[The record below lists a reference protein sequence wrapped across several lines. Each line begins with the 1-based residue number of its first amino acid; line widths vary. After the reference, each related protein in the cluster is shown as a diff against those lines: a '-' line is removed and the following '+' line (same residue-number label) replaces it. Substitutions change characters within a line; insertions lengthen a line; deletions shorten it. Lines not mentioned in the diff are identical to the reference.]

1 MEIERIYYR
10 LWDKPIQRIRMDKAE
25 FSINAGIPLTLDI
38 LCTINIESNNNL
50 FIEELETIIPKG
62 FGYCNN
68 WLRGLI
74 ADYVKRCSRDNGDTP
89 YLLEYYIDW
98 LNNTMLI
105 LNGKYP
111 FIDEWCKEYRE
122 WIIDYFQKES
132 TPISCQPQQEAYNN
146 SRKQIES
153 NIKEETPKSKKP
165 NREKSHFSDI
175 IQYENKEAL
184 LERLHSLIDVC
195 RRGVDIAAIISKAT
209 LDKYLIRLP
218 NEEEVC
224 SEFKLPCT
232 WEAVRKNL
240 IDSEKVKSDK
250 RYIAAQGIVISE

>member
-1 MEIERIYYR
+1 MKIERIYYR
-10 LWDKPIQRIRMDKAE
+10 LWSKEAQRDYQDRARTGMPTALE
-25 FSINAGIPLTLDI
+25 
-38 LCTINIESNNNL
+38 LCAINIECNNAL
-50 FIEELETIIPKG
+50 FVEELETIIPKG

-68 WLRGLI
+68 WLKGLI

-132 TPISCQPQQEAYNN
+132 TPISCQPQEELYL
-146 SRKQIES
+146 
-153 NIKEETPKSKKP
+153 KEKATTVKKSQ
-165 NREKSHFSDI
+165 FSDL

-184 LERLHSLIDVC
+184 LERLHFLIDGKG
-195 RRGVDIAAIISKAT
+195 GVDAAAIIVRAT
-209 LDKYLIRLP
+209 DIDKYLLRYP
-218 NEEEVC
+218 KQKEYE
-224 SEFKLPCT
+224 SEFTLIGS
-232 WEAVRKNL
+232 WEAIRKNL
-240 IDSEKVKSDK
+240 CEPDNNMMDRLKN
-250 RYIAAQGIVISE
+250 VIIFS

>member
-10 LWDKPIQRIRMDKAE
+10 LWEKPIQRIRMDKAE
-25 FSINAGIPLTLDI
+25 FSINAGIPLTFDN
-38 LCTINIESNNNL
+38 LCAINIESNNSL

-132 TPISCQPQQEAYNN
+132 TPISCQPQEELYFKEKAPTV
-146 SRKQIES
+146 KES
-153 NIKEETPKSKKP
+153 Q
-165 NREKSHFSDI
+165 FSNL

-184 LERLHSLIDVC
+184 LERLHFLIDGKS
-195 RRGVDIAAIISKAT
+195 GVDAAAIIVRAT
-209 LDKYLIRLP
+209 DIDKYLLRYP
-218 NEEEVC
+218 KQKEYE
-224 SEFKLPCT
+224 SEFTLIGS
-232 WEAVRKNL
+232 WEAIRKNL
-240 IDSEKVKSDK
+240 CEPDNNMMDRLKN
-250 RYIAAQGIVISE
+250 VIIFS